1 MSAFVA
7 SSAIV
12 LPALLALAPTAI
24 AQDAPPVAPATG
36 PSFVTDARGLELGAS
51 SGILF
56 IFPSFGG
63 HVSLPVTPGL
73 NLEVSSEV
81 TPWVADFGEDLDLLL
96 GTNVQVRRPF
106 RRDRPGS
113 QRSLIVGVSAIT
125 AGGRRRALDRR
136 DTWDFQTTL
145 RPHGGISWQWWQGP
159 HRDVRL
165 DLLGVLTGNVIGIP
179 APRASVSI
187 VWHRHRVAS

>member
-12 LPALLALAPTAI
+12 LPALLALAPTAT

-36 PSFVTDARGLELGAS
+36 HSFVTDARGLELGAS

-56 IFPSFGG
+56 LFPTFGG

-81 TPWVADFGEDLDLLL
+81 APWVIDLGESLDLVL
-96 GTNVQVRRPF
+96 GTQIQVRRPF
-106 RRDRPGS
+106 HRGGPGS
-113 QRSLIVGVSAIT
+113 QRSLIVGVSALT
-125 AGGRRRALDRR
+125 VGERRRDLDGRE
-136 DTWDFQTTL
+136 TWDFQTRL
-145 RPHGGISWQWWQGP
+145 GPLGGISWQWWKGP
-159 HRDVRL
+159 HLDVRL
-165 DLLGVLTGNVIGIP
+165 DVLGVGFGVPP
-179 APRASVSI
+179 APRVSVSM
-187 VWHRHRVAS
+187 VWHRQRVAS